1 MDELICTEM
10 NQGTMD
16 DYHPAASLSTIP
28 IKIIDI
34 VCRRRECTRIP
45 ARLTAQP

>member
-1 MDELICTEM
+1 MDELIGTEM

-16 DYHPAASLSTIP
+16 DYHLAASVSTIP

-34 VCRRRECTRIP
+34 VAEDANAP
-45 ARLTAQP
+45 EFLPG